1 MGLKSLRLKHSYSQE
16 KLADLSKL
24 STRTIQRIEKEHK
37 ASLSTIKALCEVFA
51 IPSEELKTIIEN
63 KDDEVKEE
71 KIEKNYKNFFEYLI
85 KHNKTHIFLLVN
97 IVFFI
102 VNILSSTYL
111 WFIYPLCIW
120 GFFHIRV
127 LYKEYKNLKLS

>member
-1 MGLKSLRLKHSYSQE
+1 MGLKSLRLKYFYSQE

-37 ASLSTIKALCEVFA
+37 ASLSTIKALAEVFNM
-51 IPSEELKTIIEN
+51 PSEELKIIIES
-63 KDDEVKEE
+63 KDDEVQE
-71 KIEKNYKNFFEYLI
+71 KISEPNYKNFFDYFL
-85 KHNKTHIFLLVN
+85 KHNKTHIFLLIN

-120 GFFHIRV
+120 GFFHIRAV
-127 LYKEYKNLKLS
+127 YKEYKNPKLS